1 MKNNQKKAYIYAL
14 LAVFLWSTVASA
26 FKISLQYFDA
36 VQLLLYAS
44 LVSFLVLFVAIIIQ
58 KKIKLIFSYPKHIY
72 IWLGILGVIN
82 PFAYYLILFRA
93 YELLPAQE
101 AQPLNY
107 TWALTMTYLSI
118 FILKQP
124 LKFYDFLAGIICYI
138 GVFIILSHG
147 DIFNISLTNMDG
159 VFLALFSTLLWSL
172 YWIYNTKLHIDPVI
186 GLFIN
191 FLVGIPFIFIW
202 ALFFS
207 DPFAIN
213 LYGLLGATYV
223 GIFEMGITFIFWLQA
238 MKLSSNTSQI
248 ANLIFISPFLSLLFI
263 SLIVGEKIL
272 FSTFIGLIFII
283 MGLLLQQKGKK
294 EAI

>member
-1 MKNNQKKAYIYAL
+1 MKQL
-14 LAVFLWSTVASA
+14 LILSGKGGTGKTTVASA

-44 LVSFLVLFVAIIIQ
+44 LVSFMVLFIVLIIQ
-58 KKIKLIFSYPKHIY
+58 KKIQLIFSYPKRTY
-72 IWLGILGVIN
+72 VCLGILGIIN

-118 FILKQP
+118 VILKQP
-124 LKFYDFLAGIICYI
+124 LKFYDFLAGIICYV

-147 DIFNISLTNMDG
+147 DIFNISLTNING
-159 VFLALFSTLLWSL
+159 VFLALFSTLLWSI

-191 FLVGIPFIFIW
+191 FMVGIPFIFIW

-223 GIFEMGITFIFWLQA
+223 GIFEMGITFVFWLRA
-238 MKLSSNTSQI
+238 MKLSHNTSQI

-283 MGLLLQQKGKK
+283 IGLLLQQKRV
-294 EAI
+294 